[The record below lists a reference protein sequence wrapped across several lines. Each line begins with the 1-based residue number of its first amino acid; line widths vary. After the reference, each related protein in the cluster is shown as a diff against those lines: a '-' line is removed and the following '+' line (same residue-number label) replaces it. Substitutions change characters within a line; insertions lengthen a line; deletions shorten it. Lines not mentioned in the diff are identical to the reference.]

1 MKARKMKA
9 CILAVLLLLPISAEA
24 GEVTAKMTL
33 RRGTLL
39 NDTNVSLAQDAGETI
54 ADLRKNFI
62 GRELNRTIYA
72 GHTIDIAYVRAP
84 TLIKRNAQINMVYTY
99 GALQLTAKG
108 KALQTG
114 GEGDLISVMNLSSR
128 KKISATVIGIDR
140 VEVR

>member
-1 MKARKMKA
+1 MVREMKALL
-9 CILAVLLLLPISAEA
+9 LAILLLLPISAMA
-24 GEVTAKMTL
+24 GEVTAKTTL

-39 NDTNVSLAQDAGETI
+39 SDKNISLVQGAGETI
-54 ADLRKNFI
+54 TSLRRDFI

-72 GHTIDIAYVRAP
+72 GHVIDIAYVRAP
-84 TLIKRNAQINMVYTY
+84 TLIIRNAQISMIYTY

-128 KKISATVIGIDR
+128 KKISAIIIGVDR